1 MNDKPKFRAVL
12 ATPSESVAVVEV
24 EGAVDIYSASEFKEI
39 LHQGIDGGAKQVIVD
54 LGNVTIIDSTGLGV
68 LVSGAKRIGP
78 RHGSLA
84 IVCSD
89 ANLVH
94 VFEITGLD
102 RLFNV
107 YANRAEA
114 LRAAQV

>member
-1 MNDKPKFRAVL
+1 MDDKPKFRAVL
-12 ATPSESVAVVEV
+12 ARPSEAVAIVDV
-24 EGAVDIYSASEFKEI
+24 EGAIDIYSASEFKEI
-39 LHQGIDGGAKQVIVD
+39 LHEAIEGGAQRVIVD
-54 LGNVTIIDSTGLGV
+54 LVGVTIIDSTGLGV

-84 IVCSD
+84 IACSD
-89 ANLVH
+89 TNLAH

-107 YANRAEA
+107 YSSRAEA
-114 LRAAQV
+114 LRAEQA

>member
-1 MNDKPKFRAVL
+1 MDDKPKFRAVL
-12 ATPSESVAVVEV
+12 ARPSENVALVDV
-24 EGAVDIYSASEFKEI
+24 EGAIDIYSASEFKDV
-39 LHQGIDGGAKQVIVD
+39 LHQGIDGGALRVIVD
-54 LGNVTIIDSTGLGV
+54 LGGVTIIDSTGLGV

-78 RHGSLA
+78 RNGSLA

-89 ANLVH
+89 VNLVH

-107 YANRAEA
+107 YGSRAEA
-114 LRAAQV
+114 LRAAEL